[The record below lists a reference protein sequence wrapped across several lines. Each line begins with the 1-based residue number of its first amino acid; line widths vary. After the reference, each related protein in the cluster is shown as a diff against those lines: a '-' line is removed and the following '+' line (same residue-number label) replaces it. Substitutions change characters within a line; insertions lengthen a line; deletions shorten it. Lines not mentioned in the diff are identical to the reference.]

1 MENNRKSR
9 RIKDSLEN
17 NRFFLALSF
26 FLTLMLFVYVKMDTV
41 RTVPLDYVVHVKAP
55 EDVRVLLKDSVV
67 RVYVRDRAR
76 NILPL
81 LFSRRVL
88 EIEVRPRS
96 VGDVKVDLEQQARK
110 SLTIPYVY
118 IEPESLY
125 MFVDRYVTVSREISP
140 SIKGNPPE
148 GYAVEGVRVN
158 PRFADVRAP
167 ESILSGIMYIQT
179 EDVDISSVKGVDT
192 FRVALVKPGD
202 VVEVSPDSVTVVVKT
217 RKVKGENVG
226 NTPGGGKGQ

>member
-1 MENNRKSR
+1 MERSKKPR
-9 RIKDSLEN
+9 RIRESVEG
-17 NRFFLALSF
+17 NRFFIALSF
-26 FLTLMLFVYVKMDTV
+26 FLTLMLFVYVKMDAV
-41 RTVPLDYVVHVKAP
+41 KTVPLDYVVQVEAP
-55 EDVRVLLKDSVV
+55 EDVRILLKDSVV

-88 EIEVRPRS
+88 RVEVRPRS
-96 VGDVKVDLEQQARK
+96 VGDVGIDLEQQARK
-110 SLTIPYVY
+110 SLNIPYVY
-118 IEPESLY
+118 IEPETLY

-140 SIKGNPPE
+140 SIKGSPPK
-148 GYAVEGVRVN
+148 GYSVEGVRVN
-158 PRFADVRAP
+158 PPFADVRAP

-202 VVEVSPDSVTVVVKT
+202 VVDVSPDSVTVIVRT
-217 RKVKGENVG
+217 RKEKDESIGGPSGSGKGE
-226 NTPGGGKGQ
+226 

>member
-1 MENNRKSR
+1 MERNRRPRKIRESVQG
-9 RIKDSLEN
+9 
-17 NRFFLALSF
+17 NRFFIALSF
-26 FLTLMLFVYVKMDTV
+26 FLTLMLFIYVKMDSV
-41 RTVPLDYVVHVKAP
+41 RTVPLDYVVRVDAP

-67 RVYVRDRAR
+67 RVYVRDRVR

-81 LFSRRVL
+81 LFSHRVL
-88 EIEVRPRS
+88 RVEVRPRS

-110 SLTIPYVY
+110 SLNIPYVY

-140 SIKGNPPE
+140 SIKGNPPK
-148 GYAVEGVRVN
+148 GYSVEGVRVN

-192 FRVALVKPGD
+192 FRVALVRPGD
-202 VVEVSPDSVTVVVKT
+202 VVEVSPDSVTVIVRT
-217 RKVKGENVG
+217 RKVKDEDVG
-226 NTPGGGKGQ
+226 NPAGSGEGK